1 MTTGVVASAWWSC
14 TELLQPSVC
23 VYYSRKVLGLE
34 LEVLQKRL
42 SCCSIQPN
50 LIAVMFGYE

>member
-14 TELLQPSVC
+14 TELSKRSVC
-23 VYYSRKVLGLE
+23 VYYSRSIGLE
-34 LEVLQKRL
+34 LKVLQKRL